1 MTCEYEDDFSDY
13 LTVYRK
19 EGNEELVAD
28 VIDGIGFWRDIPG
41 ISRDPVLGLVPQKT
55 QSLVWSCVDIRHSIS
70 ICLYSALQNDRPLFR
85 KIEQDS
91 FVYV

>member
-41 ISRDPVLGLVPQKT
+41 ISRAPGLGPCPTKNAEP
-55 QSLVWSCVDIRHSIS
+55 CVVVRRYSTFNIHLSIQRV
-70 ICLYSALQNDRPLFR
+70 AKR
-85 KIEQDS
+85 
-91 FVYV
+91 